1 MLINA
6 LKRPRIT
13 VVARSM
19 VDEAEFYAK
28 CLKCGDGKGSTYRVT
43 IPKEVVEVMGL
54 EKGEMLFVVV
64 KRIKPRKPRRGE

>member
-6 LKRPRIT
+6 SERYRIT
-13 VVARSM
+13 VGAKSM

-28 CLKCGDGKGSTYRVT
+28 ALKCGDGKGSTYRLT

-54 EKGEMLFVVV
+54 EKGEMLYVTV
-64 KRIKPRKPRRGE
+64 KRVKPPKTRRGE